1 MRQRCGPAAPLRG
14 TGAVPRTNAP
24 VAPACGAGSDTV
36 LILCVTAVEPWA
48 VPDEQSAAP
57 PRRELIN
64 RRYVQIYIDGV
75 R

>member
-1 MRQRCGPAAPLRG
+1 MRQRRGPAATLRG

-24 VAPACGAGSDTV
+24 IAPACGAGSDTAH
-36 LILCVTAVEPWA
+36 LICVTAVEPRA

-57 PRRELIN
+57 PRCQLIN
-64 RRYVQIYIDGV
+64 RRYVQIYTDGV